1 MKLEKETVLQSSS
14 FSQDIKAKV
23 KFINLEKKIALVE
36 GFSFVNGNANARK
49 YSRVS
54 CSARTPIII
63 SQFGATLSGEILDIS
78 ISSIAVQLKYAKLVD
93 HIRAD
98 TVMLSFVLPNRNS
111 LEGSVKISVEAKVIL
126 STCKD
131 GICKIVC
138 ELLKDDVNES
148 ILMEYV
154 YNRQKE
160 IIVEVKK
167 IARQF

>member
-1 MKLEKETVLQSSS
+1 
-14 FSQDIKAKV
+14 
-23 KFINLEKKIALVE
+23 
-36 GFSFVNGNANARK
+36 
-49 YSRVS
+49 
-54 CSARTPIII
+54 
-63 SQFGATLSGEILDIS
+63 
-78 ISSIAVQLKYAKLVD
+78 VD
-93 HIRAD
+93 HLRAD
-98 TVMLSFVLPNRNS
+98 TVILSFVLPTQNTP
-111 LEGSVKISVEAKVIL
+111 EGSVKVSVEAKVIL

-138 ELLKDDVNES
+138 DLIKDDVNES